1 MVTYLSESCLV
12 KDVKEVDMTELVT
25 LTKEAW
31 QHAKSQPLPGMD
43 EREVKAWV
51 ERVPTKT
58 TGDQHLRRV
67 HCK

>member
-1 MVTYLSESCLV
+1 
-12 KDVKEVDMTELVT
+12 MTELVT